1 MKSLLSILLVFSFS
15 CISAQ
20 QSYLQWVFGMGG
32 PGNNPSYV
40 NEVHTIHTGANG
52 EITAGGW
59 GAGTLDLDP
68 SQGTFLLTSPSP
80 TVFNGFFARYDSSRN
95 FLQGYILS
103 CTSDSYVENTARD
116 AAGNIY
122 VSGEFIGSMDANPG
136 AGVLTLNSLTG
147 GRDMF
152 IAKYDTAGNPLY
164 AFSLGGDASTDQL
177 NRMLCDGSGN
187 VYITGN
193 ISDTVD
199 FDPGPAQFNLNGT
212 AGNSMFL
219 AKYSNTGQLLWAF
232 MIDTDPLPQTGYS
245 LTFAPNGDLLV
256 TIGFRGTIDADP
268 GVGTSTFSAVGT
280 GDLLVA
286 RYAPSGTFV
295 SAWQI
300 GGPGSASISETSIDC
315 DSAGN
320 ILLCA
325 RFNGSLDINPGTG
338 TTLLN
343 ATGTGAVFAARYSSS
358 GQLQWGQLAGFSHT
372 GTQSTA
378 LDATGSAYILSYNLI
393 NQARLTKFSGTGS
406 VLYTK
411 EMSGSNGLVSRAL
424 CVKAVDAFQIGGSV
438 RGSGIIDNAFFGAGG
453 SGYGAF
459 LSQFG
464 ACLVPVISNQSGT
477 TVACDSSDVI
487 FTVAATGTG
496 ISYQWYLNGNI
507 LADDTTAQLIL
518 ATVGAGDSGTY
529 TCVVSGLCGADT
541 TASINLQ
548 VFPPPQVSIQ
558 IHSGQLQALPA
569 GLPNYIWLYNNQPTS
584 TSGAVYQNPAPGFYA
599 VIGIS
604 ANGCADTS
612 ALVAITGMKE
622 TDKQRL
628 LVFPNPAEKE
638 LSLSAGE
645 LLVKKINVY
654 SLSGAVH
661 LLECTF
667 QPSNSIKTDI
677 SMLAPGTHVL
687 MVETDAG
694 MIRRPLVVVH

>member
-15 CISAQ
+15 YISAQ

-40 NEVHTIHTGANG
+40 NEVHTIHTAANG

-122 VSGEFIGSMDANPG
+122 ISGEFIGSMDADPG
-136 AGVLTLNSLTG
+136 TGVLTLNSLTG

-177 NRMLCDGSGN
+177 NRMLCDGSGD

-219 AKYSNTGQLLWAF
+219 AKYSTTGQLLWAF
-232 MIDTDPLPQTGYS
+232 MIDTAPLPQTGYS
-245 LTFAPNGDLLV
+245 LTSAPNGDLLV

-286 RYAPSGTFV
+286 RYTPSGTFV
-295 SAWQI
+295 GAWQI
-300 GGPGSASISETSIDC
+300 GGPGGVSISETSISC
-315 DSAGN
+315 DPSGS
-320 ILLCA
+320 ILLSA
-325 RFNGSLDINPGTG
+325 RFTGNLDIDPGTG

-343 ATGTGAVFAARYSSS
+343 SIGSGSVFAAKYSPS
-358 GQLQWGQLAGFSHT
+358 GQLQWGQLAGYSNT
-372 GTQSTA
+372 GTQSNGF
-378 LDATGSAYILSYNLI
+378 DAQGGAYVLSYNVI
-393 NQARLTKFSGTGS
+393 NQARLTKFSSAGS
-406 VLYTK
+406 ILYTK
-411 EMSGSNGLVSRAL
+411 ELSGGNGLVSRAL

-507 LADDTTAQLIL
+507 LADDTTAQLTL

-529 TCVVSGLCGADT
+529 TCIVTGLCGADT
-541 TASINLQ
+541 TAPIVLQ
-548 VFPPPQVSIQ
+548 VFPPPQMTIQ
-558 IHSGQLQALPA
+558 INAGQLLALPT
-569 GLPNYIWLYNNQPTS
+569 GLSNYVWLYNNQPTS
-584 TSGAVYQNPAPGFYA
+584 TTGAVYPNPAPGFYA
-599 VIGIS
+599 VIGINV
-604 ANGCADTS
+604 NGCADTS
-612 ALVAITGMKE
+612 ALVAITGNNS
-622 TDKQRL
+622 TDEQQL
-628 LVFPNPAEKE
+628 LIFPNPATTEFTVRAKHLLIKE
-638 LSLSAGE
+638 I
-645 LLVKKINVY
+645 KVY
-654 SLSGAVH
+654 GLSGEFP
-661 LLECTF
+661 LLERTF
-667 QPSNSIKTDI
+667 QPSKSIKTDI
-677 SMLAPGTHVL
+677 SMLAPGTYVL

-694 MIRRPLVVVH
+694 MIKRPLVVVH